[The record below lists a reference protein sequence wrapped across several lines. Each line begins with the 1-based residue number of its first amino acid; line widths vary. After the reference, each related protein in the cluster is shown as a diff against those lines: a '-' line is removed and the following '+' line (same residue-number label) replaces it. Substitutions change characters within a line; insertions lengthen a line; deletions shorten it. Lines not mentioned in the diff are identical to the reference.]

1 MKQTLLVITTAMALI
16 AMLPKSADAQRG
28 AGSGGGGGGAGGA
41 APGGGGQPAGVAL
54 RLAVAAAGW
63 RLGGAAGAV
72 HRQWALRPPAG

>member
-1 MKQTLLVITTAMALI
+1 
-16 AMLPKSADAQRG
+16 MLREEL
-28 AGSGGGGGGAGGA
+28 A
-41 APGGGGQPAGVAL
+41 AVAAVVAPAVPHRVAAAVLQPAGVAL